1 MKIRK
6 LPKATLGSVQRQ
18 TLSPYT
24 FKSSA
29 EKKPYYDVEQEIL
42 DSDRKADYYDLEFGS
57 GSSISTQT
65 IPLIVISSLKIC
77 VHYENASKNIF
88 V

>member
-42 DSDRKADYYDLEFGS
+42 DSDRKAD
-57 GSSISTQT
+57 
-65 IPLIVISSLKIC
+65 
-77 VHYENASKNIF
+77 
-88 V
+88 